1 MTSLAYIDMGLEH
14 KDRKVKHESHGV
26 VIDDDVSTIKAM
38 LPHVS
43 TGHDVVNMDRVALNQ
58 PRDVKFS
65 GSS

>member
-1 MTSLAYIDMGLEH
+1 MGLEH

-26 VIDDDVSTIKAM
+26 VIDDDASTIEAT

-43 TGHDVVNMDRVALNQ
+43 IGREVVNIDHVALNQ
-58 PRDVKFS
+58 PSDVEFS